1 MRAVQHELASCNNLF
16 PPRPPPSP
24 PASPV
29 ARWCQVLDYSRQEG
43 RSKPGCKV
51 LAAQCGFRRSRGR
64 LANVCVGQT
73 GGWVIAEHRS
83 FYFFPYLFLFFFLSC
98 WRLFWW
104 FFSLWLFFCDLKDVT
119 VTVMCV
125 NTSEN
130 RKFGI
135 WKLRKTVTQVLHRW
149 LWLNLGKQ
157 GDPQILR

>member
-104 FFSLWLFFCDLKDVT
+104 FFSLWLFFLRLERCYCDCHVRQYIGEQKVWYLK
-119 VTVMCV
+119 
-125 NTSEN
+125 TSEN
-130 RKFGI
+130 SHTGVAP
-135 WKLRKTVTQVLHRW
+135 LTLT
-149 LWLNLGKQ
+149 
-157 GDPQILR
+157 